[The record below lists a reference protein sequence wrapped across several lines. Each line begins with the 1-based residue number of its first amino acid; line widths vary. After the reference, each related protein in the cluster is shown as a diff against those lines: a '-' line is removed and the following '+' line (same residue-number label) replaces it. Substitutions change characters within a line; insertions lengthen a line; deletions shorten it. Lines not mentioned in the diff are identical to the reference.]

1 MLTEQQ
7 AIAKLAADEI
17 VLPRL
22 KVTLLEVQPT
32 IEDRFRP
39 DWTLEVRWE
48 GRPARYGVEYKS
60 ANTPKSLAGAAEQIL
75 TITRGADDL
84 LPMVM
89 APYLSEDKL
98 GSLLDRGVSGVD
110 FCGNAAVLNPGN
122 WLVLLSGKPNL
133 YPDTAPIKKIFSGTS
148 SLVGRVL
155 MQRRQF
161 SRLRDVQEAV
171 EEGGAEISLGTISK
185 VVSSLEE
192 ELIVSKREGIRLVQP
207 DLLLDRLVDGY
218 DVEPPRRVRGR
229 FPDRFFEDSSFEGP
243 ALLEDMTAWADRSS
257 ARFAVS
263 GERLFAGVTSSDVLP
278 PIYTDQVDRL
288 SAQFGFQANDR
299 FANAE
304 LRETTSPLVYFQS
317 RAEEGVRY
325 QSALQTYIELRRG
338 GKRDRELA
346 EPLRQRVLEGADV

>member
-7 AIAKLAADEI
+7 AIARLAGDEI

-48 GRPARYGVEYKS
+48 GRPARYAVEYKS
-60 ANTPKSLAGAAEQIL
+60 ASTPKSLAVAAEQIL
-75 TITRGADDL
+75 TITRGADAL

-133 YPDTAPIKKIFSGTS
+133 YPDSAPIKNVFSGTS

-192 ELIVSKREGIRLVQP
+192 ELIVSKREEIRLVQP

-218 DVEPPRRVRGR
+218 DVEPPQRVRGR
-229 FPDRFFEDSSFEGP
+229 FPDP
-243 ALLEDMTAWADRSS
+243 APLEDMTAWADRSS

-263 GERLFAGVTSSDVLP
+263 GERRFASVTSSDVLP

-288 SAQFGFQANDR
+288 GAQFGFQANDR

-338 GKRDRELA
+338 GKRERELA
-346 EPLRQRVLEGADV
+346 EPLRTRVLEGVDV